1 MSDYS
6 LTGADL
12 THLDQYFLVIVRSQG
27 HDTSITYLNI
37 IGTSGW
43 GICQWQ
49 YLLYF

>member
-1 MSDYS
+1 MMGRNI
-6 LTGADL
+6 TGADL

-27 HDTSITYLNI
+27 HVTSITFLNI